1 MASCVYDKTGRQW
14 EALRARGQASVAL
27 ENLQMGTGQK
37 DRDRYVQ
44 SPLLGA
50 VRGKMPEK
58 ESGETQGSKSEG
70 VGRVTQGRRKRS
82 LKDVFLQQGLYGDLL
97 RSREKAPELV
107 P

>member
-50 VRGKMPEK
+50 VQGKMPEK
-58 ESGETQGSKSEG
+58 GSGETQGRIK
-70 VGRVTQGRRKRS
+70 GRKAEWTDSWKQRRGHS
-82 LKDVFLQQGLYGDLL
+82 
-97 RSREKAPELV
+97 
-107 P
+107 